1 MRRFL
6 ALLMTLLL
14 LPLASFAEET
24 DPVPTQE
31 PTPVPTPTLTPAP
44 TPVPTPTL
52 EELWD
57 QYAEARFCALPPLL
71 LLRPPLPRRGWSPKP
86 LRRRRPL
93 RPADG
98 IQDQS
103 PGDG

>member
-57 QYAEARFCALPPLL
+57 QYAEARF
-71 LLRPPLPRRGWSPKP
+71 RGRKIVCGAVIIARDEIGRASC
-86 LRRRRPL
+86 RERV
-93 RPADG
+93 
-98 IQDQS
+98 
-103 PGDG
+103 